1 MSATDVEREHDR
13 TSSDWRSPLLDWS
26 ESAFWIGLSV
36 VVLSLVS
43 ALATY
48 LILTGLTPIAPRT
61 GIVYAVLF
69 VNIVLIVAMIGVIS
83 WQVRGLWRRG
93 ATRCRARA
101 CTPASSGCSA

>member
-1 MSATDVEREHDR
+1 MSATDVEREHGR

-48 LILTGLTPIAPRT
+48 PDPHRADADRP
-61 GIVYAVLF
+61 A
-69 VNIVLIVAMIGVIS
+69 
-83 WQVRGLWRRG
+83 RR
-93 ATRCRARA
+93 ASSMPCCSSTRC
-101 CTPASSGCSA
+101 